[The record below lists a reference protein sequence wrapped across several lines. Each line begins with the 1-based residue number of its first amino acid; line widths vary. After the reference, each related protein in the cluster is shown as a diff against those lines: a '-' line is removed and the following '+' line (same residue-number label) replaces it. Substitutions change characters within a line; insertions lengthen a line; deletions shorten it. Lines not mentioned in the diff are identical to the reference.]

1 MAKRFYFKV
10 TEGLEELKKLRK
22 KQSSIHK
29 ERRIL
34 WLIWMKENSSTNREE
49 TATSNGISLRT
60 QERWIKKYL
69 SFGVVGLLT
78 DAPNQKKSKIFTTE
92 IHEALAKR
100 VHSSDHPFLGYWDAV
115 DWVGKEYGVD
125 VKYHWLRAYLIKHFK
140 TKLKSPRKS
149 HYKKDE
155 QAVNAFLKTP

>member
-49 TATSNGISLRT
+49 TAKSNGISLRT
-60 QERWIKKYL
+60 QE
-69 SFGVVGLLT
+69 
-78 DAPNQKKSKIFTTE
+78 
-92 IHEALAKR
+92 
-100 VHSSDHPFLGYWDAV
+100 
-115 DWVGKEYGVD
+115 
-125 VKYHWLRAYLIKHFK
+125 
-140 TKLKSPRKS
+140 
-149 HYKKDE
+149 
-155 QAVNAFLKTP
+155 